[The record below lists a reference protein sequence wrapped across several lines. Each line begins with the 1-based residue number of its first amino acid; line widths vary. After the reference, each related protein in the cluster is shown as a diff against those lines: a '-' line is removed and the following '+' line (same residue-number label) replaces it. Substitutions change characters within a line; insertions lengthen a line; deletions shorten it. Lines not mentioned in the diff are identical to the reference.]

1 MSDNDKVSRDFFGFA
16 LNYLLGVAFENL
28 CYHVHTL
35 VAGYALRAPHLLFEI
50 GARLGGL
57 FQTKPFGLRFRAKR
71 GYDAEQ
77 NDLSVNAG
85 S

>member
-1 MSDNDKVSRDFFGFA
+1 
-16 LNYLLGVAFENL
+16 
-28 CYHVHTL
+28 L